1 MARARNIKPGIME
14 NEELAELSHS
24 HRLLFIYLWMLA
36 DREGRLE
43 DRPKRIKAQAFPYD
57 ESLDVNSMLD
67 DLADHGFIRRYYI
80 LGLDAIQVVN
90 FLKHQAPHMREKD
103 SVIPP
108 PEDDT
113 DKAVP
118 EHDLGSAMAS
128 PRSSDS
134 LILRSSDSLNEDSL
148 IADSALQQKDD
159 LAPKDAFVKFW
170 SRYPKKKAKPAAEK
184 AWKKINP
191 DHSLFNQIME
201 SLGKHCVSKEWLKD
215 DGQFIPH
222 PATWLNQGRWEDEVT
237 LASNVHKFPAP
248 SRHTGFDNRDYSQ
261 GLTEREDGSY
271 GF

>member
-14 NEELAELSHS
+14 NEDLADLGFS

-57 ESLDVNSMLD
+57 DGLDISSMLD
-67 DLADHGFIRRYYI
+67 DLASHGFIVRYSTY
-80 LGLDAIQVVN
+80 GFDAIQVVN

-108 PEDDT
+108 PEVDT
-113 DKAVP
+113 AKAVP

-134 LILRSSDSLNEDSL
+134 LILRSSDSPIEDSP
-148 IADSALQQKDD
+148 IQGESGPVDGFA
-159 LAPKDAFVKFW
+159 KFW
-170 SRYPKKKAKPAAEK
+170 SHYPKKKAKPQAEK

-191 DHSLFNQIME
+191 DHSLFNKIME
-201 SLGKHCVSKEWLKD
+201 SLGKHCVSKDWLKD

-222 PATWLNQGRWEDEVT
+222 PATWLNQARWEDEVT
-237 LASNVHKFPAP
+237 LANNVHKFPAP